1 MSLRWRL
8 ALAMGFLLLT
18 MVALVSVA
26 AYLTTEA
33 RVREEVDASLTERS
47 GALRLLL
54 ERPLADAPEGADRLP
69 DSAGP
74 AQLLDERG
82 VIVQVVG
89 TVSFPVNIREI
100 YLAQKGGRTYTHTVV
115 AEGDPYRLQ
124 TVSLADGG
132 AVQVARDLEPTEA
145 TLGSLRRR
153 YGAISGLVALL
164 AAILGWL
171 IAGWLTRP
179 VVRLTAAAEHVAST
193 GELDTSITA
202 EGRDETARLGQ
213 AFVSMLSALRDSRS
227 RQRQLVQDAGHELRT
242 PITSIRT
249 NVDVLRRHGDLDPD
263 ERMQVLDDVN
273 EELTQVSGLVEEL
286 VVLASGD
293 IEDDQVGPVQV
304 DELVRRLVERARRR
318 LGREITVDAEPWRVE
333 GSVRGI
339 ERAVDNLLS
348 NAGKF
353 SGPEAPI
360 EVSLRGGRLSVRDR
374 GPGIAE
380 EDLSLVFQRFYRATA
395 ARTQPGSGLGLAMV
409 DQIARA
415 HGGEPFAQN
424 HPDGGA
430 VVGFTLPQSVA
441 DRSGDTEGAG

>member
-1 MSLRWRL
+1 
-8 ALAMGFLLLT
+8 
-18 MVALVSVA
+18 
-26 AYLTTEA
+26 
-33 RVREEVDASLTERS
+33 
-47 GALRLLL
+47 
-54 ERPLADAPEGADRLP
+54 
-69 DSAGP
+69 
-74 AQLLDERG
+74 
-82 VIVQVVG
+82 
-89 TVSFPVNIREI
+89 
-100 YLAQKGGRTYTHTVV
+100 
-115 AEGDPYRLQ
+115 
-124 TVSLADGG
+124 
-132 AVQVARDLEPTEA
+132 
-145 TLGSLRRR
+145 
-153 YGAISGLVALL
+153 
-164 AAILGWL
+164 
-171 IAGWLTRP
+171 
-179 VVRLTAAAEHVAST
+179 
-193 GELDTSITA
+193 
-202 EGRDETARLGQ
+202 
-213 AFVSMLSALRDSRS
+213 MLSALRDSRS

>member
-8 ALAMGFLLLT
+8 ALGMGLLLLT

-26 AYLTTEA
+26 AYLTTDA
-33 RVREEVDASLTERS
+33 RVRDEVDASLTERS
-47 GALRLLL
+47 SALRLLL
-54 ERPLADAPEGADRLP
+54 EQRTAGPEPTTKPLPE
-69 DSAGP
+69 SAGP

-89 TVSFPVNIREI
+89 AVSFPVDIREI
-100 YLAQKGGRTYTHTVV
+100 YLAQRGGRTQTNTVTAV
-115 AEGDPYRLQ
+115 GNSYRLQ
-124 TVSLADGG
+124 TVALVGGG

-153 YGAISGLVALL
+153 YAAISGLVAVL

-179 VVRLTAAAEHVAST
+179 IARLTAAAEHVATT
-193 GELDTSITA
+193 GDLDGPIASD
-202 EGRDETARLGQ
+202 GRDETARLAQ
-213 AFVSMLSALRDSRS
+213 AFSSMLSALRESRA

-249 NVDVLRRHGDLDPD
+249 NVDVLRRHSDLEPT

-286 VVLASGD
+286 VLLASGD
-293 IEDDQVGPVQV
+293 IDEDTVGPVQV
-304 DELVRRLVERARRR
+304 DELVVRLAERARRR
-318 LGREITVDAEPWRVE
+318 LNRTIHVDVEPWRIE

-339 ERAVDNLLS
+339 ERAVDNLLT

-353 SGPEAPI
+353 SPPDSPI
-360 EVSLRGGRLSVRDR
+360 EVSLRGGLLEVRDH
-374 GPGIAE
+374 GPGISE
-380 EDLSLVFQRFYRATA
+380 EDLPYVFQRFYRATA

-409 DQIARA
+409 DQIARV
-415 HGGEPFAQN
+415 HGGEPAARN

-430 VVGFTLPQSVA
+430 VVGFTLPVGGTAA
-441 DRSGDTEGAG
+441 DSAGVG